1 MLITGQTLFAFVDL
15 KDPFAPTGVEGEE
28 QPGPILSLLA
38 AQPFDFL
45 FLFHTTHTSQN
56 AEATQHEI
64 RHRYPSC
71 RVTMHNLPI
80 SDPKDYSSLMGQ
92 LALEVGS
99 IRRLSRATQDHI
111 CVSSGTAE
119 MRAAWFL
126 LAAVGVLP
134 AKLLQVGSPAAPL
147 FGAANVKE
155 VRLDTPDWT
164 SLRDLVMPIQYFDA
178 GMDRRPA
185 RHPVDEDS
193 ALPQLSR
200 RESSGERYYPRL
212 AAAEVVPEP
221 LPGLEDA
228 LQELGIFIGSALLR
242 EVAEQAAVVAPTGIP
257 VLLLGETGTGKEL
270 FARLLHRL
278 SDRRGGKLV
287 PLNCAAIPK
296 ELVES
301 HLFGHVKGAFTG
313 ATQDQHGKFREA
325 NRGTLFLDEIG
336 ELTPEAQAKLLRV
349 LEDGLVEP
357 LGSNKPQEVD
367 VRIIAAT
374 NRNLPDEVAA
384 GRFRKDLYFRLETV
398 KIRLPGLR
406 DRRSEIPML
415 AMALLDRINQRLKRQ
430 RQLSR
435 EALRRL
441 EQHDWPG
448 NVREL
453 RNVLERSVLYARTNV
468 LGPEELLISK
478 ETLTGDPLTALPEPG
493 EGFFLE
499 DFLAKVRKHLFLRA
513 LAKVNGNQAAAA
525 GLLGVSKQ
533 AVNKFVTSETDN
545 AG

>member
-15 KDPFAPTGVEGEE
+15 KDPFVPAGIEGEE
-28 QPGPILSLLA
+28 QPGPVLSLLA
-38 AQPFDFL
+38 ARPFDFL
-45 FLFHTTHTSQN
+45 FLFYTPHTQEN
-56 AEATQHEI
+56 AAATREEVVR
-64 RHRYPSC
+64 RHPKC
-71 RVTMHNLPI
+71 HVMMHQLPV
-80 SDPKDYSSLMGQ
+80 SDPKDYSSLMGR
-92 LALEVGS
+92 LAREVRS
-99 IRRLSRATQDHI
+99 ISRLSRGTEDHV

-126 LAAVGVLP
+126 LTAVGVLP
-134 AKLLQVGSPAAPL
+134 AKLLQVGSPAEPL
-147 FGAANVKE
+147 FGPANVKE
-155 VRLDTPDWT
+155 VKLDPGDWAG
-164 SLRDLVMPIQYFDA
+164 LRDLVMPQEYFDA
-178 GMDRRPA
+178 DMTAHRA
-185 RHPVDEDS
+185 R
-193 ALPQLSR
+193 LSR
-200 RESSGERYYPRL
+200 LDARVYDSVAMEIAE
-212 AAAEVVPEP
+212 AAPEP
-221 LPGLEDA
+221 LPDLEDA
-228 LQELGIFIGSALLR
+228 LQELGIFIGSASLR
-242 EVAEQAAVVAPTGIP
+242 QAAEQAAVVAPTGVP

-278 SDRRGGKLV
+278 SDRREEKLV

-313 ATQDQHGKFREA
+313 ATHDQKGKFREA
-325 NRGTLFLDEIG
+325 DGGTLFLDEIG
-336 ELTPEAQAKLLRV
+336 ELTLDAQAKLLRI

-357 LGSNKPQEVD
+357 LGSNKLLAVD

-374 NRNLPDEVAA
+374 NRNLQEEIAS
-384 GRFRKDLYFRLETV
+384 GRFRKDLYYRLETV
-398 KIRLPGLR
+398 QIRLPGLR

-415 AMALLDRINQRLKRQ
+415 AMALLDRINQRFKRQ

-453 RNVLERSVLYARTNV
+453 RNVLERSVLFSRTDV
-468 LGPEELLISK
+468 LGPEDLPIAK
-478 ETLTGDPLTALPEPG
+478 EVSIGDPLSALPEPAD
-493 EGFFLE
+493 GFSLE
-499 DFLAKVRKHLFLRA
+499 DFLAKARKHLFIRA
-513 LAKVNGNQAAAA
+513 LSKANGNQAAAA

-533 AVNKFVTSETDN
+533 AVSKFVNGEADN